1 MPKPK
6 TPEELAEASKSLQQ
20 RIRRRAL
27 TGADAMGGVEVL
39 NPGKDGV
46 PDIESLARL
55 IRDGASLT
63 LLGIAATME
72 SDQDAIKLID
82 AARRVRTK

>member
-1 MPKPK
+1 MPKKP

-27 TGADAMGGVEVL
+27 TVADAMGGIEVL
-39 NPGKDGV
+39 NPSKDGV
-46 PDIESLARL
+46 PNIEGLARL

-72 SDQDAIKLID
+72 NDQDATRLID